1 MKAIDKKHQ
10 IIKLKKY
17 ILPPRSVQGSFLFLI
32 YLISHI
38 CQIMDILFY
47 LTEAEI
53 VIFIVYYQNIQTQ
66 LSNRNRYN
74 ITFNVHKYII
84 LGNCSRMLLLSYD
97 QAGKDVIKGWACLNQ
112 FSFSQRP
119 RYSLYL
125 RTLMFISQFNIFFP
139 QTSFFD
145 KCC

>member
-32 YLISHI
+32 FLISHI
-38 CQIMDILFY
+38 CQIMDILFN

-97 QAGKDVIKGWACLNQ
+97 
-112 FSFSQRP
+112 
-119 RYSLYL
+119 
-125 RTLMFISQFNIFFP
+125 
-139 QTSFFD
+139 
-145 KCC
+145 